1 MFGYR
6 IFRDQTRCDTT
17 NDPSLQKN
25 DSRIHSAPHDC
36 SSKHHRFEDS
46 TMSSKWHEKK
56 ARLAEMEF
64 ERSLLNAPDDTTKE
78 IVKDA
83 ALGKGEEQVFEKKM
97 TKEEKK
103 AAAKA
108 KRDAKK
114 KAKGGGGADDG
125 GDDGDETNDAE
136 KLPNLESLT
145 NALGGENGA
154 ATTAHDDGSIN
165 HEAAD
170 ALAAAGTICTFAAS
184 RKGVDARSRDINVSN
199 FTMQHMG
206 AVLLDETEL
215 LFNHGN
221 RYGLIGRN
229 GSGKST
235 LLKTIGARAVPIPAN
250 IDIFLLSEEVA
261 PSDTLT
267 AIAAVMEV
275 DEERLRLERQ
285 ADDLNHYLGLLSDR
299 MGDNGN
305 STNSNDNEESGK
317 TLEEQQEEV
326 MEALTA
332 VYDRL
337 DALDA
342 DTAEVRARLILK
354 GLGFTH
360 EMQGKLTRDFS
371 GGWRMR
377 VALARALFISPAFLV
392 LDEPTAHLDMESV
405 IWLEDRLS
413 RYTGIL
419 LLVSHSQ
426 GTGIDGL

>member
-1 MFGYR
+1 
-6 IFRDQTRCDTT
+6 
-17 NDPSLQKN
+17 
-25 DSRIHSAPHDC
+25 
-36 SSKHHRFEDS
+36 
-46 TMSSKWHEKK
+46 MSSKWHEKK

-64 ERSLLNAPDDTTKE
+64 ERSLINAPDDTTKE

-114 KAKGGGGADDG
+114 KAKSGGGGADDD
-125 GDDGDETNDAE
+125 DDGNDADETNDNE
-136 KLPNLESLT
+136 KLPNLQNLAS
-145 NALGGENGA
+145 ALGGGENGA
-154 ATTAHDDGSIN
+154 IAVHDDGSIN

-305 STNSNDNEESGK
+305 NNASNDNEESGK

-426 GTGIDGL
+426 GTGQMDYDVDPVRSMLTYQSLY